1 MNHKERLLA
10 TLAGIPGDRPPFICP
25 GGMMTMVVSEVMD
38 QCHSFWPEAHSD
50 PELMA
55 GLTLAA
61 HELAGIEN
69 VGVPFCMTVEAEGMG
84 AQVGLGSKE
93 SEPRVERYILERFD
107 QLERLTPLD
116 PQSGRAA
123 VCLEAIRILKRRAPE
138 LPVIA
143 NLSGPVS
150 LATSLI
156 DPLLYYRAL
165 RRDPEAAHRLTRH
178 CTQELQRFGEVLIE
192 AGADL
197 ICIADPSATGDIIG
211 RGAFL
216 EIALPYLNQL
226 TDHFK
231 ERFGVPTIVHI
242 CGNVKA
248 LGDGLSQLS
257 AHALSI
263 DSLVGI
269 DVLREL
275 APGRPTMG
283 NISTI
288 LLEQGTP
295 EQLARASRRCLEQGV
310 DILAP
315 ACGIG
320 PRTPLA
326 NIRAVAESVA
336 TPQDRA

>member
-10 TLAGIPGDRPPFICP
+10 TLAGIPTDRPPFICP

-50 PELMA
+50 AELMA
-55 GLTLAA
+55 SLTLAA
-61 HELAGIEN
+61 HQLAGIEN
-69 VGVPFCMTVEAEGMG
+69 AGVPFCMTVEAEGMG

-93 SEPRVERYILERFD
+93 SEPRVERYVLDGLD

-116 PQSGRAA
+116 PQAGRAA

-165 RRDPEAAHRLTRH
+165 RRDLEAAHRLTRY
-178 CTQELQRFGEVLIE
+178 CTEELQRFGDALIE

-211 RGAFL
+211 RRAFL
-216 EIALPYLNQL
+216 EIAVPYLNQL

-248 LGDGLSQLS
+248 LGDGLSRLS

-288 LLEQGTP
+288 LLEQGAP
-295 EQLARASRRCLEQGV
+295 EQLARAAQRCLEQGV

-336 TPQDRA
+336 TPRERA